1 LNCDCSQ
8 LENAKRKGDVLRY
21 FCPTA
26 GRQIDSGTIV
36 DEDTYQ
42 RHRLRILAV
51 SGSHCGKMHRFL
63 MADIE
68 FVVEAA

>member
-1 LNCDCSQ
+1 LYADKKKQNG
-8 LENAKRKGDVLRY
+8 EGDMLKY

-26 GRQIDSGTIV
+26 GRQVESGIIV

-51 SGSHCGKMHRFL
+51 NCSHCDKQHRFL
-63 MADIE
+63 MADTE
-68 FVVEAA
+68 FVAEAA